1 MKILNLFA
9 GIGGNRTLWGDKHE
23 ITAVEHNQQI
33 AMIYH
38 KRFPKDKIIIGDA
51 YEYCLKNYDKFDFIW
66 ASPPC
71 QTHSWANNWLH
82 AQGVRRFPD
91 ARLWQLIV
99 YLRYFSQYKNNN
111 IFYVIEN
118 VKPFYYDQLEEN
130 GELLIKPNFILE
142 RHYFWSNIKIP
153 NEGFKFSDITIINA
167 KAKTRRNNQEYYQE
181 LCNYHHIDKELIDY
195 LQDKTWKNHDLKG
208 QVLRNCVK
216 PEIGKYILDS
226 IEHRKQVSLE
236 GFMK

>member
-23 ITAVEHNQQI
+23 ITAVEHNQKI
-33 AMIYH
+33 AMIYY
-38 KRFPKDKIIIGDA
+38 KRFPNDKVIIGDA

-71 QTHSWANNWLH
+71 QTHSWANMWLH
-82 AQGVRRFPD
+82 AQRVRRFPKSN
-91 ARLWQLIV
+91 LWELIIF
-99 YLRYFSQYKNNN
+99 LKYFSQYNNNN
-111 IFYVIEN
+111 IKFIVEN
-118 VKPFYYDQLEEN
+118 VRPYYYKFLDNRQF
-130 GELLIKPNFILE
+130 LIEPDFIIG
-142 RHYFWSNIKIP
+142 RNYFWSNINIESNKYQYSSFRILNHKSKNRIS
-153 NEGFKFSDITIINA
+153 NE
-167 KAKTRRNNQEYYQE
+167 EYIRK

-226 IEHRKQVSLE
+226 IEHRKQTSLE